1 MERPDGYSFS
11 GRMKQTVKY
20 YRSDAINGEPGTIKK
35 SAVAKSIIFCNEDKG
50 FPEKSPK
57 ASKKEEVDQQGNC
70 ILYRVLLRC
79 AEEIGMSFHVDSMT
93 GDGKGYVF
101 LFYNS

>member
-20 YRSDAINGEPGTIKK
+20 CRSDAINGEPGTIKK

-70 ILYRVLLRC
+70 ILYRVLLG
-79 AEEIGMSFHVDSMT
+79 AQSFEKS
-93 GDGKGYVF
+93 GRLEC
-101 LFYNS
+101 LFMWIV